1 MLETSALPFYELVS
15 ASIALIS
22 FGVSIFLACILFS
35 IPSNY
40 KTNVYLG
47 FTLLIGSAV
56 FLLRL
61 LVVTKSNLAIYAPFF
76 VFPSAYLIGP
86 LLFFYTRAILFKRD
100 ASKTELFRYSLPSL
114 LSFLVFL
121 LLYQLYPEFRDINA
135 ISKQEHVVGFYTTM
149 ILISIMAFISYF
161 CILSMRYIF
170 LYQKELENE
179 FSQNVKGR
187 LLWLKSLIGINLL
200 NICAYFSLS
209 ILFFTGQLVI
219 PPLTPIESFINLGMI
234 YLILYYLI
242 KKPDVITLQYLEENL
257 KSLPKDLLIKKS
269 DSKYSKQS
277 LALDERKSIIV
288 KIKRE
293 MSERKPFLEES
304 ISLKDLSDRTGIP
317 AHHLSMSINA
327 ELGQNFFQFI
337 NSYRIEEA
345 CLLLAKPEFQNQN
358 VLNVGLLAGFQSK
371 AAFNKAFKAATGKT
385 PTEYRLALR
394 A

>member
-1 MLETSALPFYELVS
+1 MFETTSFPIYELVS
-15 ASIALIS
+15 ASVALIS
-22 FGVSIFLACILFS
+22 FGVSLFLSGILFS

-61 LVVTKSNLAIYAPFF
+61 LVVTKSRLAIYVPFF
-76 VFPSAYLIGP
+76 VFPAVYLIGP
-86 LLFFYTRAILFKRD
+86 LLFFYTRAILFKKG
-100 ASKTELFRYSLPSL
+100 ASKMEMFRYSIPSL
-114 LSFLVFL
+114 LAFLVFL
-121 LLYQLYPEFRDINA
+121 FLHHLYPEFRDINS
-135 ISKQEHVVGFYTTM
+135 ISKQEHVVGFYTSI
-149 ILISIMAFISYF
+149 ILISIMAYIFYF

-170 LYQKELENE
+170 LYQNELENE
-179 FSQNVKGR
+179 FSQNTKGR

-200 NICAYFSLS
+200 NVCVYFGLS
-209 ILFFTGQLVI
+209 ILFFTGKLVI
-219 PPLTPIESFINLGMI
+219 PPLTPIESLINLAMI

-242 KKPDVITLQYLEENL
+242 KKPEVITLQYLEENL
-257 KSLPKDLLIKKS
+257 QSLPKDLISKKT
-269 DSKYSKQS
+269 DAKYSKQS
-277 LALDERKSIIV
+277 LALEERKSIIL

-385 PTEYRLALR
+385 PTEYRLDLR
-394 A
+394 P